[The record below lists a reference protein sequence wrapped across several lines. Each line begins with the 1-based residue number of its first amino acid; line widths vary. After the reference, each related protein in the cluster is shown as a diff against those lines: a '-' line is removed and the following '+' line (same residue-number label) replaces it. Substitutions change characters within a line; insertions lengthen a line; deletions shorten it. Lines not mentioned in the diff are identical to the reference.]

1 MARKPARVIS
11 HWYHYVEGFST
22 SAMDFYASV
31 EEAVKGRELPGASLS
46 RVEFKEGGVLS
57 AKREYLRVQ
66 REKAVFDLC
75 AAPYGKQ
82 GYFFSW
88 WLAELPG
95 NPLVWLFATLGIGFA
110 YLVLFAILWAML
122 GDSCGG
128 IVLFILFVLAGIPG
142 GLYAL
147 GYGIREGA
155 IGDEEMVLAMP
166 FIGWLYERVFQPTT
180 YYRIDT
186 ALMFQEAV
194 RASVNEVLEDLFSEQ
209 GLRALASEDLAPRHQ
224 VLK

>member
-22 SAMDFYASV
+22 SGLEFFAAV
-31 EEAVKGRELPGASLS
+31 EEAVKGREIPGASLS

-66 REKAVFDLC
+66 REKTVFDLC
-75 AAPYGKQ
+75 AAPYGKN

-95 NPLVWLFATLGIGFA
+95 NPLMWLLATAVSTLIFI
-110 YLVLFAILWAML
+110 AILAVLWAMF

-128 IVLFILFVLAGIPG
+128 IFVFVLLVLFGIPG

-147 GYGIREGA
+147 GYGVREGA
-155 IGDEEMVLAMP
+155 IGDEEAVLAMP
-166 FIGWLYERVFQPTT
+166 FVGWLYERVFQPTT

>member
-11 HWYHYVEGFST
+11 HWYHYVEGFAT

-31 EEAVKGRELPGASLS
+31 EESVKGRELPGASLS

-66 REKAVFDLC
+66 REKTVFDLC

-110 YLVLFAILWAML
+110 YLVLFGILWAML

-147 GYGIREGA
+147 GYGVREGA
-155 IGDEEMVLAMP
+155 IGDEEVVLAMP
-166 FIGWLYERVFQPTT
+166 FVGWLYERVFQPTT

-194 RASVNEVLEDLFSEQ
+194 RASVNEVLEGLFSDQ
-209 GLRALASEDLAPRHQ
+209 GL
-224 VLK
+224 K

>member
-31 EEAVKGRELPGASLS
+31 EEAVKGRKLPGASLS

-66 REKAVFDLC
+66 RERTVFDLC

-110 YLVLFAILWAML
+110 YLVLFGILWAML

-128 IVLFILFVLAGIPG
+128 IVLFVLFVLAGIPG

-155 IGDEEMVLAMP
+155 IGDEEAVLAMP